1 MLKANHTYSLHLQHL
16 SLLIVSY
23 LAEEGKVVGQLKVDK
38 NERGY
43 LYISNVLF

>member
-1 MLKANHTYSLHLQHL
+1 MLKGNHTYSLHVQCL
-16 SLLIVSY
+16 SLLIVSSVT
-23 LAEEGKVVGQLKVDK
+23 EEGKVVGQLKVDK

>member
-16 SLLIVSY
+16 LLIVSY
-23 LAEEGKVVGQLKVDK
+23 LTEEGKVVGQLKVDK